1 MLSEIPVTLLIKPKF
16 VLFFTSHAW
25 PALLK
30 YARYSL
36 NILLFSTFL
45 VTVTLLWHS
54 FLPCVLSLHLLK
66 KIFKLPVTLFHLH
79 LFVSPAALLPS
90 PTMTEEI
97 AGLNLGQTIKLHSY
111 WIGFYFPNLLI
122 FYIKYFYLHYD
133 DLPLSPAASL
143 LFHAL
148 ILEWQDTNTIIILVT
163 PFVFRSTPSLC
174 YHNSLIIRPF
184 IKWRSSLLTIF
195 NKVE

>member
-1 MLSEIPVTLLIKPKF
+1 MACTFKICQIFIKDIIIFYIPCNCDI
-16 VLFFTSHAW
+16 
-25 PALLK
+25 
-30 YARYSL
+30 
-36 NILLFSTFL
+36 
-45 VTVTLLWHS
+45 TVTFVS
-54 FLPCVLSLHLLK
+54 TMRAFPPFTK
-66 KIFKLPVTLFHLH
+66 KDFKLPLTLFHLH

-97 AGLNLGQTIKLHSY
+97 AGLNLGQTIKLYSY

-122 FYIKYFYLHYD
+122 FYIKYVYLHYD

-163 PFVFRSTPSLC
+163 LFVFRSTPSLC